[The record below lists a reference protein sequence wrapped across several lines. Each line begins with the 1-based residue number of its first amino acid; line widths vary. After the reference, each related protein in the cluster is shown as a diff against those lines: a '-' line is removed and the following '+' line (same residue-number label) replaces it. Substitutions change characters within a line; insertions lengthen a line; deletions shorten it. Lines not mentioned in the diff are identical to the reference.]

1 MGFYIERE
9 YKERPLGEKRGD
21 IEFAVFKKDNKHNK
35 KNSFN
40 KSH

>member
-21 IEFAVFKKDNKHNK
+21 IEFFCFLKR
-35 KNSFN
+35 
-40 KSH
+40 